1 MSCFLNVDDGENI
14 KGKEMKL
21 GKIEEV
27 DIRKVW
33 AHEQYDF
40 SKWLAQDENM
50 TELGNTLNLSL
61 TDVVTEKLVGS
72 FRCDILC
79 KDELTGK
86 SVLIEN
92 QLEQTN
98 HDHLGKII
106 TYASGL
112 DASVIIWIVAE
123 AREEH
128 SSAIEWLNK
137 HTDENLGFFLLEIH
151 AYKIGDSDPAPMF
164 KIIEQPNDFVK
175 TVKNI
180 ANKGDLNKSEEK
192 RLEFWTLFNEALEKR
207 GRPFNKHKAT
217 TDHWYTV
224 AVGSSQ
230 CHISVDLVNKEHRI
244 RVGFWIH
251 DDKTYFDELLNHKNE
266 IELAAGFSLDWDR
279 LDGKK
284 ASIICTSISGLDF
297 NNPDNYPELIEKV
310 IDIVIA
316 EKKAFSPYIK

>member
-1 MSCFLNVDDGENI
+1 
-14 KGKEMKL
+14 MKL

-40 SKWLAQDENM
+40 SKWLAEDENIKA
-50 TELGNTLNLSL
+50 LGEVLNLSL
-61 TDVVTEKLVGS
+61 SDVNTEQFVGS
-72 FRCDILC
+72 YRCDIIC

-112 DASVIIWIVAE
+112 DASVVVWIVAN
-123 AREEH
+123 ARDEH
-128 SSAIEWLNK
+128 ASAIEWLNN
-137 HTDENLGFFLLEIH
+137 HTDDNVSFFLIEIH

-175 TVKNI
+175 NVK
-180 ANKGDLNKSEEK
+180 ALAEKGELNERQKH
-192 RLEFWTLFNEALEKR
+192 RLDFWTKFNDVIDER
-207 GRPFNKHKAT
+207 GKPFNKHKPS

-224 AVGSSQ
+224 AVGSSK
-230 CHISVDLVNKEHRI
+230 CHISIDLVHKDHKI
-244 RVGFWIH
+244 RVGLWI
-251 DDKTYFDELLNHKNE
+251 DDSKDMFNYFFENKDT
-266 IELAAGFSLDWDR
+266 IESAAKVKLEWDKLDN
-279 LDGKK
+279 KK
-284 ASIICTSISGLDF
+284 ASAIYTYITKLSF
-297 NNPDNYPELIEKV
+297 NDQSNYPDLMNKV
-310 IDIVIA
+310 IDLVIA
-316 EKKAFSPYIK
+316 IREAFSPFVNQYSGD